1 MDRPK
6 PPAGKKI
13 KRTAK
18 EKLLNSDLWAA
29 RIESLRREPNGA
41 FWAKVRW
48 YTIPEETAAGR
59 QPHNLRREL
68 YRTNALGDIEMESI
82 VRHCFVMSPKEY
94 RDATNDGDDV
104 FYCEYEYDVHWHNFK
119 RLADI
124 DDEPETKEDP
134 SDEPYNAANDYNSD
148 TDEDSEYDEEDE
160 SATRCPARKNQS
172 NEKILAAN
180 SWKGRIYGLQK
191 IGIRK
196 IPEHVRC
203 HQKTAL
209 EKAKATLLLATLP
222 KSLPCRDKEMEEIST
237 FVKDAICNDHCLGRC
252 LYIHGVPGT
261 GKTMS
266 VLAVMR
272 RLRSEFDSGALRPYC
287 FIEING
293 LKLASPENIY
303 KVLYNILDW
312 PTKPNSNLVIIGIAN
327 TMDLPEKLLPR
338 ISSRMG
344 IQRLCFGP
352 YNYRQLQEIIT
363 SRLKGINAFEDQAI
377 EFASRKVAAMSGDAR
392 RALEICR
399 RAAEFADYR
408 VKQFQQVEQTSS
420 SANTGNGFVC
430 MGDIEDAI
438 QEVFQAPHIQVMKN
452 CPKFGKVILA
462 AMVHELYRS
471 GLGEVLFDK
480 LAATVFSW
488 CHVNRE
494 LLPGYDTLLKI
505 CCKLG
510 ESKIVLCEEGTKHKL
525 QKLQLN
531 YPSDDVTFAL
541 KESPD
546 LPWLSKYL

>member
-1 MDRPK
+1 
-6 PPAGKKI
+6 
-13 KRTAK
+13 
-18 EKLLNSDLWAA
+18 
-29 RIESLRREPNGA
+29 
-41 FWAKVRW
+41 
-48 YTIPEETAAGR
+48 
-59 QPHNLRREL
+59 
-68 YRTNALGDIEMESI
+68 MESI

-160 SATRCPARKNQS
+160 PATRCSARKNQS
-172 NEKILAAN
+172 NEKILPAN

-303 KVLYNILDW
+303 KLDLLLTRNQSVLYNILDW

-408 VKQFQQVEQTSS
+408 VKQFQQVEQTPS

-480 LAATVFSW
+480 LATTVFSW